1 MDSADSVAA
10 GAGHGPGPE
19 PEPKPKPEPGP
30 GPAPSPYMPHY
41 AVYRKDYQLFEILRP
56 IYSKK
61 DSAVVQKLGYDEG
74 ITVSSW
80 IVCKS
85 AQAQPQHQETILIK
99 GKPVAYIY
107 TGAELRPANAE
118 TTIEPIPIVRFLG
131 SNHLPTTIRG
141 IRVAYMDDLGP
152 DYFTKKMTPGS
163 KALHIVFRGEK
174 TVVVEDVEDVKK
186 EEILKED
193 EEAKEDK
200 IHHHHVHTWTP
211 HADDEAFCDQVKSVS
226 FLSILCLFLIFAYY
240 KNETLKHPYSPF
252 QDTCHPDD
260 APFFMDPFSV
270 AHP

>member
-1 MDSADSVAA
+1 MDSTDST
-10 GAGHGPGPE
+10 GLGSQPG
-19 PEPKPKPEPGP
+19 
-30 GPAPSPYMPHY
+30 PSPYRPHY

-56 IYSKK
+56 IHSKK
-61 DSAVVQKLGYDEG
+61 DPAVVQKLGYDEDL
-74 ITVSSW
+74 TVSTW

-85 AQAQPQHQETILIK
+85 AEAQTQVQVQESILIK
-99 GKPVAYIY
+99 GKPVTYIY
-107 TGAELRPANAE
+107 TGAELRPTTAE

-174 TVVVEDVEDVKK
+174 TVVVEDVKNV
-186 EEILKED
+186 ED
-193 EEAKEDK
+193 EEKEEKEEKEEDEEDGEKTKENK
-200 IHHHHVHTWTP
+200 IHYRQVHTWPPQTE
-211 HADDEAFCDQVKSVS
+211 DEAFCDQVKSVS

-240 KNETLKHPYSPF
+240 KNETLKHPYGPF